1 MSFTWLHKLFNPG
14 TYDAEE
20 ARYDAAIV
28 EYLELWRTAP
38 SEEEHCR
45 LFGPSILPPQG
56 GRRLLYQVLWRT
68 APSEEE
74 HCRLAEQRFGLDED
88 GVGFVNQ
95 VLCSAALGTL
105 GNWAN
110 SQEDP

>member
-1 MSFTWLHKLFNPG
+1 MAFSWLHKLFNPG

-38 SEEEHCR
+38 
-45 LFGPSILPPQG
+45 
-56 GRRLLYQVLWRT
+56 T
-68 APSEEE
+68 EEE

-110 SQEDP
+110 SQEDPWWQAAWRLSQSSRRRLLKPLRKELTSWM